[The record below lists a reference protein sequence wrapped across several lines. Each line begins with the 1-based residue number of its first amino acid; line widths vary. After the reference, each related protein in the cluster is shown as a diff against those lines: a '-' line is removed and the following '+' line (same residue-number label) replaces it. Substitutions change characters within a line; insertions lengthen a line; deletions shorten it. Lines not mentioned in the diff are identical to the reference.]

1 MGRGVGI
8 AVDDIGQGT
17 GVSGVGLDTLSLAL
31 GKGTPTACKRKCE
44 RARTPRGAV
53 RANQLACLIGIQA
66 LRTSSRPPIME
77 TVPKSRRY
85 DRHPQQSSCHQV
97 STCSPRGDPDTTAPL
112 PGRPRT
118 QPARQD
124 GVVRRRPAAQQGS
137 AVHLRRP
144 LRRRGDPQGGYAD
157 VIRAEKQVA
166 LRHPS
171 SASHG

>member
-1 MGRGVGI
+1 MRRLPESHMGRGVGI

-85 DRHPQQSSCHQV
+85 DRHPQQSPVIKSALAV
-97 STCSPRGDPDTTAPL
+97 PRVIQTQPHPYLAVLELNLQGRMAWSVAD
-112 PGRPRT
+112 RPRNKGLLCIF
-118 QPARQD
+118 AGHFD
-124 GVVRRRPAAQQGS
+124 AE
-137 AVHLRRP
+137 
-144 LRRRGDPQGGYAD
+144 
-157 VIRAEKQVA
+157 VILKVA
-166 LRHPS
+166 TPT
-171 SASHG
+171 